1 MKQIVCVY
9 CEGTDTKFAVLEKTK
24 KGVQLIKTASVDVY
38 STSAKGGAI
47 AGTQIIDADA
57 ALQLD
62 NLDQALGSTSGMTQG
77 APGEVFE
84 GIVNSELGGL
94 KLHNCEFIS
103 VMTEPSLYYQF
114 SNKKQTGGGA
124 TQELLPGNTAEDKK
138 SKQPKNG
145 DSTAIVDLADGGKLK
160 IHMRQDMNCISMIN
174 RLAKYNHKRFYKI
187 ISVKSAEV
195 SLAHYAAKRKK
206 FFPDDYSLVVYIGK
220 EYSKLIFMH
229 GRKIKHL
236 GSTLDVGTTNLHTYD
251 VYFSKILLEM
261 ENGGIPTL
269 DNIIVCGE
277 DVSENLIL
285 SFYGTF
291 PETNVSRIDY
301 DDLQLGELP
310 DETRLKLS
318 AFAVPIAAFF
328 EHVEDLEKK
337 QKGINLIPKY
347 VLEDQKFFQFGWHAL
362 LALPLLFF
370 TAFFLTQQI
379 LSNSREISRLDRD
392 IAIQTELKNRNLELL
407 SQIEALDIRISNFD
421 QTQTI
426 LDTITVGTEIWG
438 KLFGRISA
446 VAQQRRNFWVRSF
459 AVEQNTGLKLE
470 GHSLNKFVLT
480 DVTANLDSS
489 LLKSINYDPIR
500 DRDAYRYVITFP
512 EPKR

>member
-9 CEGTDTKFAVLEKTK
+9 CEGSDTKFAVLEKTK
-24 KGVQLIKTASVDVY
+24 TGVQLIKTASVDLY
-38 STSAKGGAI
+38 TSGGKAGAL

-62 NLDQALGSTSGMTQG
+62 NFDQSLSANQSMPQSAG
-77 APGEVFE
+77 GEVFE
-84 GIVNSELGGL
+84 GIVNSELFGV

-103 VMTEPSLYYQF
+103 VMTEPSLYYHF
-114 SNKKQTGGGA
+114 SNRKQTGSNT
-124 TQELLPGNTAEDKK
+124 TQELLTTSPTDSQKGKPK
-138 SKQPKNG
+138 KNG
-145 DSTAIVDLADGGKLK
+145 DSTAEVELSDGGKLI
-160 IHMRQDMNCISMIN
+160 IHLRQDINCLSMIN

-187 ISVKSAEV
+187 ISVKCAEV
-195 SLAHYAAKRKK
+195 SLANYAAKRKK

-291 PETNVSRIDY
+291 PETNVSRLEY
-301 DDLQLGELP
+301 DDIQLGDLSE
-310 DETRLKLS
+310 DTRLKLS
-318 AFAVPIAAFF
+318 AFAVPIAAYF
-328 EHVEDLEKK
+328 EYIEEIEKK
-337 QKGINLIPKY
+337 QPGINLVPKY
-347 VLEDQKFFQFGWHAL
+347 ILEEQKFFQFGWHAL
-362 LALPLLFF
+362 LVLPLLFI

-379 LSNSREISRLDRD
+379 LTNNQDINKLDRD
-392 IAIQTELKNRNLELL
+392 IQIQTELKNRNLELL
-407 SQIEALDIRISNFD
+407 SQIEALDQRIRNFD

-426 LDTITVGTEIWG
+426 LDSITDGTEIWG
-438 KLFGRISA
+438 NLFGRISA

-459 AVEQNTGLKLE
+459 NIEQNTGLILE

-489 LLKSINYDPIR
+489 LLKSIIYDPIR